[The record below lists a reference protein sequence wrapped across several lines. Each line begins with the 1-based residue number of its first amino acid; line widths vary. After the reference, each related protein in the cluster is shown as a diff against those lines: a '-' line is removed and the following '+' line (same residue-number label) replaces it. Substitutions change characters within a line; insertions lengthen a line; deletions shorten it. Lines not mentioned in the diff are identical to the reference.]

1 MERELA
7 HIRDE
12 FERLRLAYEGTRTQL
27 EAMEVRMKSSSQDN
41 GGPSLDKLA
50 EETSTL
56 RTELALIRE
65 TFMFLQ

>member
-1 MERELA
+1 
-7 HIRDE
+7 
-12 FERLRLAYEGTRTQL
+12 
-27 EAMEVRMKSSSQDN
+27 MKSSSQDN

-65 TFMFLQ
+65 TFNFTIKRYTSNSRPTRTRYITTRQHEYIF